1 MTDTHDDNA
10 AMNMLI
16 RGKAAGHAPQPDEQD
31 DEQEQ
36 SVVPSFD
43 GGARTT
49 APVSTGNM
57 NALIRGKV
65 DRWHR
70 GE

>member
-1 MTDTHDDNA
+1 MTDTDHA
-10 AMNMLI
+10 AMNALI
-16 RGKAAGHAPQPDEQD
+16 RQRGHAPQPAEQD

-36 SVVPSFD
+36 SVPSFD

-49 APVSTGNM
+49 APRTLTM
-57 NALIRGKV
+57 NAAIRGKV

>member
-1 MTDTHDDNA
+1 MTDTDHDAMNA
-10 AMNMLI
+10 AI
-16 RGKAAGHAPQPDEQD
+16 RGHAPKHDDVQD

-36 SVVPSFD
+36 SVPSFD

-49 APVSTGNM
+49 APRTLNM

-65 DRWHR
+65 DRWRR